1 VTLVELPELGPGLE
15 VDLGPEERR
24 ALQLLGRR
32 LRVEWLG
39 PERARIS
46 PSGYVGS
53 VRLSE
58 RLTINVRTKIPVS
71 NILGLASLAYRRLPL
86 PGAVGETDLREGEPL
101 DWLAFLIVLEV
112 EALLARGMRQG
123 YVNVEDELPYVRGR
137 IQFTAAARAWT
148 HPGLVACEFSD
159 FIPDTPENRVL
170 RSTLEV
176 LGRSRLLPGL
186 RARVMAATAWLADV
200 ALVPLSPQLMSG
212 IRLTRL
218 NAHYSSALELCR
230 LYLEGHAVEQPT
242 GEVAAPA
249 FLFPMEQVFEAAVAN
264 YLATRRPDLK
274 IQPQRS
280 LAPTTGEPAHA
291 LTFRPDLVV
300 GQTPALLV
308 LDTKYANPERKTQF
322 GTRSFRNNDLY
333 QIAFYANE
341 YGSPGLLVYPRAE
354 RDVLVTFDAARAR
367 CTIATVDLGQPDLAG
382 LEALEAIVEDLVED
396 PSTSS
401 RVSASSPRGSVVAI

>member
-1 VTLVELPELGPGLE
+1 MTLVELPELGPGQEL
-15 VDLGPEERR
+15 DLVPEERR
-24 ALQLLGRR
+24 ALRLVGRR

-46 PSGYVGS
+46 PAGFVGS

-58 RLTINVRTKIPVS
+58 GLTINVTTKIPVS
-71 NILGLASLAYRRLPL
+71 NILRLASLAYRRLEL
-86 PGAVGETDLREGEPL
+86 PVAVGETDLREDEPL
-101 DWLAFLIVLEV
+101 DWLAFLIVVEV

-123 YVNVEDELPYVRGR
+123 YVNVQDELPYVRGR

-148 HPGLVACEFSD
+148 RPGLAACEFSD

-170 RSTLEV
+170 RSTLEA

-186 RARVMAATAWLADV
+186 RARVMAATAWLAGV
-200 ALVPLSPQLMSG
+200 ALVPLSAQLMSEA
-212 IRLTRL
+212 RLTRL
-218 NAHYSSALELCR
+218 NSHYRSALDLCR
-230 LYLEGHAVEQPT
+230 LYVTGRALEQPT

-264 YLATRRPDLK
+264 YLSMRRNDLE
-274 IQPQRS
+274 IQPERS
-280 LAPTTGEPAHA
+280 LGPTTGEPAHA

-308 LDTKYANPERKTQF
+308 LDTKYANPERTTQF

-354 RDVLVTFDAARAR
+354 RDVLVTFEAARAR
-367 CTIATVDLGQPDLAG
+367 CTIATVDLSQPDLHG
-382 LEALEAIVEDLVED
+382 LAALEAIVEDLVENLRAAD
-396 PSTSS
+396 ALPRCVHSS
-401 RVSASSPRGSVVAI
+401 RST